1 MTCFMT
7 GRYTGVMQRPSASDL
22 GALPLFGGLPDESL
36 QKLADKLEVLHVEPG
51 TVVFREG
58 EAARSLYVLVGGGLD
73 IVKAGGDGE
82 VHLGAI
88 GAGECFGEMSF
99 IDMQPRSATVRA
111 RLPSDLWMW
120 PYQAIHER
128 YCKDQKCAMLLVM
141 NIARELSR
149 RLRRADELLA
159 RGAPATIPPGTVATT
174 PARLA

>member
-1 MTCFMT
+1 
-7 GRYTGVMQRPSASDL
+7 MQRPSASDL

-36 QKLADKLEVLHVEPG
+36 QKLVDKLEVMHVEPG
-51 TVVFREG
+51 AIVFREG

-82 VHLGAI
+82 VYLGAI
-88 GAGECFGEMSF
+88 GPGECFGEMSF

-149 RLRRADELLA
+149 RLRRADELIA
-159 RGAPATIPPGTVATT
+159 RNAPATLPPGYVAGD
-174 PARLA
+174 PERLS